1 MCSNL
6 FTFFSHKFYLHDL
19 WTEKLFEQALNVAV
33 DGCIDIRSTLV
44 PPNGEILSTFLL
56 PLGFES
62 AFQLLEKGKKVYP
75 HSVSKPHIKDQ
86 NLRVSFRL
94 WTPEK
99 VVPVYVLCS
108 PVVYFHVQLTLR
120 VTL

>member
-6 FTFFSHKFYLHDL
+6 FTFFPRKFYLHDL

-56 PLGFES
+56 PPGFER

-75 HSVSKPHIKDQ
+75 HSVCKPQK
-86 NLRVSFRL
+86 
-94 WTPEK
+94 K
-99 VVPVYVLCS
+99 K
-108 PVVYFHVQLTLR
+108 
-120 VTL
+120 